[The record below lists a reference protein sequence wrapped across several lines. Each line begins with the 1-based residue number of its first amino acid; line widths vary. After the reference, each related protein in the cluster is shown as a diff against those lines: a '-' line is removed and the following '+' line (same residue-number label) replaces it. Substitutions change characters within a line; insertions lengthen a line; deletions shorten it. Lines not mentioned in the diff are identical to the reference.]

1 MLKREYH
8 CLVAGLP
15 DLFFNENKLVTD
27 SVDLLIQLKMELSP
41 SDYELVKLIYLQADN
56 ENLQNLLLR
65 KKASFN
71 PKGIFSE
78 SYLQLQLSP
87 ENELPELPEY
97 MLQFLEWIKETEQK
111 ELNLNAEIILQQLYY
126 EYILQT
132 NNEFLKNW
140 FLFQLNLKNIL
151 TAVNC
156 IQFDYSTE
164 EHLIRVNENKN
175 VCLLLTNRKFKPEW
189 FEDEIPYHREIF
201 KITESSRSWMERETA
216 LDKLK
221 WDYLD
226 EYTFFYYFTIEK
238 ILGYILKLQ
247 MVERWTKL
255 NKKSGEELLKKL
267 IDDFAKTDELAV
279 DLSQT
284 K

>member
-1 MLKREYH
+1 M
-8 CLVAGLP
+8 VAGLP
-15 DLFFNENKLVTD
+15 DLFFNENKLVTY

-41 SDYELVKLIYLQADN
+41 SDYELVKFNYLAADN

-65 KKASFN
+65 KKASFD
-71 PKGIFSE
+71 PKGNFSE
-78 SYLQLQLSP
+78 SYLSQQLSP

-151 TAVNC
+151 TVVNC
-156 IQFDYSTE
+156 TQFGYSTE

-175 VCLLLTNRKFKPEW
+175 VCLLLASRKLKSEW
-189 FEDEIPYHREIF
+189 FEDEVPYHREIF
-201 KITESSRSWMERETA
+201 KITESPRSWMEREKA

-238 ILGYILKLQ
+238 ILSYILKLK

-255 NKKSGEELLKKL
+255 DKKSGEELLKKL
-267 IDDFAKTDELAV
+267 IDDFAKTDELEV
-279 DLSQT
+279 NLSQM

>member
-1 MLKREYH
+1 M
-8 CLVAGLP
+8 VAGLP

-27 SVDLLIQLKMELSP
+27 SVDLLLQLKMELSP
-41 SDYELVKLIYLQADN
+41 SDFELVRLIYLAADN

-71 PKGIFSE
+71 PKGNFSE
-78 SYLQLQLSP
+78 SYLHQQLSP
-87 ENELPELPEY
+87 EKELPELPEY
-97 MLQFLEWIKETEQK
+97 MLQFREWIKETEQK
-111 ELNLNAEIILQQLYY
+111 ELNPNAEIILQQLYY

-156 IQFDYSTE
+156 IKFGYSTE

-175 VCLLLTNRKFKPEW
+175 ICLLLANRKFKPEW
-189 FEDEIPYHREIF
+189 FEDEIPYYTEIF
-201 KITESSRSWMERETA
+201 RISESSLSWMEREKA

-238 ILGYILKLQ
+238 ILDYILKLN

-255 NKKSGEELLKKL
+255 DKKSGEELLKKL
-267 IDDFAKTDELAV
+267 INNFAKTDEIAT
-279 DLSQT
+279 DGNNR
-284 K
+284 